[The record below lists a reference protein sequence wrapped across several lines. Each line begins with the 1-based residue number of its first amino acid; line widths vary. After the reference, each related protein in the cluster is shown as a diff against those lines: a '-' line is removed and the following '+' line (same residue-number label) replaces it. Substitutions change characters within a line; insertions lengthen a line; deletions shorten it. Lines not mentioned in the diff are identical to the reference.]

1 MTKRKLVQP
10 GPREARDCVCY
21 NLRKAARAV
30 TQLYDEMLRPTGI
43 RGTQYTLLAALRNLG
58 SASIS
63 ELAERT
69 VTDRTTLTR
78 NLRLLEERGLIRIEP
93 GEDRRVREAR
103 LTDAGRE
110 ALAEAYPYWRRAQDR
125 MAESLTVTRMRR
137 LLSDLSET
145 VEAAQA
151 QMT

>member
-10 GPREARDCVCY
+10 RPREARDCVCY

-30 TQLYDEMLRPTGI
+30 TQLYDEMLRPTGL
-43 RGTQYTLLAALRNLG
+43 RGTQYTLLTALRNLG
-58 SASIS
+58 SAAIS

-151 QMT
+151 QME